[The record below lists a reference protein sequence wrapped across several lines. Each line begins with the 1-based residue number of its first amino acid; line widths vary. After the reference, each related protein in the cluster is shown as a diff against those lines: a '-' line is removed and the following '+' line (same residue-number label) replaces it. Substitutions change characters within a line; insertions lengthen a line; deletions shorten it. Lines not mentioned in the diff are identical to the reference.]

1 LDLPQNGIFSQFK
14 TSQSGAIMKIFRLL
28 WLIGL
33 LLILGRP
40 GDGTAPSA
48 SEAPAPPSNP
58 IVSSSSLPLAEARII
73 IDGAV
78 AYARISKMR
87 MAVVVLDDGGH
98 LISADRMDGTSFNS
112 ERQAKGKAFTSII
125 SRRPSAEVA
134 DLMKTAPERFYGIMN
149 MWPGQVYLVSGGL
162 PLAVN
167 NRLVGSVGVSG
178 LPSGVDE
185 KAAQA
190 GIAAWEKF
198 RESQK
203 K

>member
-1 LDLPQNGIFSQFK
+1 
-14 TSQSGAIMKIFRLL
+14 
-28 WLIGL
+28 
-33 LLILGRP
+33 
-40 GDGTAPSA
+40 
-48 SEAPAPPSNP
+48 
-58 IVSSSSLPLAEARII
+58 
-73 IDGAV
+73 
-78 AYARISKMR
+78 
-87 MAVVVLDDGGH
+87 
-98 LISADRMDGTSFNS
+98 MDGTSFNS

-134 DLMKTAPERFYGIMN
+134 DLMKTAPEGFYGIMN

-162 PLAVN
+162 PLTVN

-185 KAAQA
+185 KAARA

-203 K
+203 NKPPELWCE

>member
-1 LDLPQNGIFSQFK
+1 
-14 TSQSGAIMKIFRLL
+14 MKGFRLL
-28 WLIGL
+28 ALLGL
-33 LLILGRP
+33 LLALGKA
-40 GDGTAPSA
+40 GNSAAPSA

-58 IVSSSSLPLAEARII
+58 IVSSSSLPLQEARVI

-78 AYARISKMR
+78 AYARNSKMR
-87 MAVVVLDDGGH
+87 MAIVVLDDGGH

-112 ERQAKGKAFTSII
+112 EHQAKGKAFTSII
-125 SRRPSAEVA
+125 LRRPSAEVA